1 MISTQNIRFQINQID
16 LKSKRPYPLRL
27 PTFFRFVF
35 GLVLYDILCVFCVIF
50 VCFFRIWLVL
60 CDFLCDFF
68 VFFFL
73 NSLSVC
79 WFFMSKEDIKEVVI
93 DGSGDDVA
101 LIGRDLNNVGLTASV
116 DLFQVKEVSVDS
128 VGVNGNARNVIVEED
143 GDAKFD
149 GDVEMM
155 EDFDLDSFN
164 GSKYVNEGVV

>member
-1 MISTQNIRFQINQID
+1 
-16 LKSKRPYPLRL
+16 
-27 PTFFRFVF
+27 
-35 GLVLYDILCVFCVIF
+35 
-50 VCFFRIWLVL
+50 
-60 CDFLCDFF
+60 
-68 VFFFL
+68 
-73 NSLSVC
+73 
-79 WFFMSKEDIKEVVI
+79 MSKEDIKEVVI

-101 LIGRDLNNVGLTASV
+101 LIGRDLNNVGLTGSV

-155 EDFDLDSFN
+155 EDVDLDGFN